1 MIVTMLEDFVLL
13 WVQVAGTVAAVLV
26 LAHRLPYRLVGDL
39 MTLPDHLELPVVMV
53 LFPHLT

>member
-26 LAHRLPYRLVGDL
+26 LAHRRPYHLVRDL
-39 MTLPDHLELPVVMV
+39 LTLPDHLASLLLPV
-53 LFPHLT
+53 LHGN